1 MSQHFRNS
9 GCKVDGQTDVGLSI
23 EWLGQNSAC
32 DSSVSTS
39 ALLPCVSHTALGFQ
53 LEKNSCV
60 IVLHTTC

>member
-1 MSQHFRNS
+1 M
-9 GCKVDGQTDVGLSI
+9 DGQTDVGLSI